1 MKGNNP
7 ECPCGSQKRYS
18 ECCRPF
24 HRGEEAPD
32 PERLMRSRYAAFS
45 LGEVSYLVRTLDPDH
60 PDAARP
66 EAVVAAE
73 IRALRTKVRYA
84 RLQILEAPVPSEGAS
99 EGQVLFFAELYEKGK
114 EVSFAELST
123 FRRHGASWR
132 YHSGTLRAMRAS
144 DPGLAA
150 LRIEGFGSPTPSGDP
165 V

>member
-1 MKGNNP
+1 
-7 ECPCGSQKRYS
+7 
-18 ECCRPF
+18 
-24 HRGEEAPD
+24 
-32 PERLMRSRYAAFS
+32 MRSRYAAFS
-45 LGEVSYLVRTLDPDH
+45 QGEVAYLYRTLDPDH

-84 RLQILEAPVPSEGAS
+84 RLRILEAPVPPEGAS
-99 EGQVLFFAELYEKGK
+99 EGQVLFHAELYEKGK

-123 FRRHGASWR
+123 FRRHQGSWR

-144 DPGLAA
+144 DPGLASLTIA
-150 LRIEGFGSPTPSGDP
+150 GFDLPTRPRTPATP